1 MKTKWG
7 WFLTGYVFFYLLVN
21 FSFAIPNEFDGNS
34 IAVLL
39 RNSSYGY
46 GWRLM
51 DMGLWFLLS
60 LVPYLILVRFYPKKK
75 YYCFFL
81 LGLGMTAACLIRFYS
96 ARLIADYAIPLN
108 VYLFKNSYFL
118 VCFNLYAIVFFF
130 IRYSQHKALQ
140 AKELMIENRQSELS
154 FLRSQV
160 NPHFLF
166 NSLNNVYSLVYDK
179 SEHALPAIAG
189 FSDMLRYMLYTKEE
203 KVPLAKEIDYI
214 KKYIDLQKLRYDES
228 PHIEFQLNGNIEKAT
243 IPPLLLIPFVE
254 NAFKHGNLNNERG
267 ELNISII
274 NNDEKFLF
282 HCRNKKVK
290 DQKDASSG
298 IGLDNIRRRLA
309 LLYSGKHLLS
319 IQDKDDYFDVHLTIL
334 HEE

>member
-1 MKTKWG
+1 MKMKLG
-7 WFLTGYVFFYLLVN
+7 WFLIGYFLFYLLVD
-21 FSFAIPNEFDGNS
+21 FSFALPNEFDGNS

-46 GWRLM
+46 WWRLM

-60 LVPYLILVRFYPKKK
+60 LVPYFLLIRFYPKKR
-75 YYCFFL
+75 YSCFFL
-81 LGLGMTAACLIRFYS
+81 LGPGMTAACVIRFYC
-96 ARLIADYAIPLN
+96 ARLIADYPIPLD

-118 VCFNLYAIVFFF
+118 ICFNLYAIVFFF

-189 FSDMLRYMLYTKEE
+189 FSDILRYMLYTKEE
-203 KVPLAKEIDYI
+203 KVPLVKEIDYI
-214 KKYIDLQKLRYDES
+214 KKYIDLQKLRYDE
-228 PHIEFQLNGNIEKAT
+228 PHHIELQLNGNMEKET
-243 IPPLLLIPFVE
+243 ILPLLLIPFIE
-254 NAFKHGNLNNERG
+254 NAFKHGNLNS
-267 ELNISII
+267 ELIISIE
-274 NNDEKFLF
+274 NNDKKFLF
-282 HCRNKKVK
+282 HCRNKKIEG
-290 DQKDASSG
+290 QKDASSG
-298 IGLDNIRRRLA
+298 IGLDNVRRRLV
-309 LLYSGKHLLS
+309 LLYPGKHLLI
-319 IQDKDDYFDVHLTIL
+319 IQNKDDYFDVHLTIL